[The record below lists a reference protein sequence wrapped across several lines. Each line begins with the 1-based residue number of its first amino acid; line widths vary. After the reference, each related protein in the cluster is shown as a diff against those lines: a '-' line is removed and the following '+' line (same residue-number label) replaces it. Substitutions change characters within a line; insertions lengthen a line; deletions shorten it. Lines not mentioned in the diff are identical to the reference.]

1 MTDTR
6 GRPARQDEVRQ
17 ERRRRDD
24 ATLDGMAAKKLAIP
38 DHVAKRLADEG
49 LTPRWINDEGNR
61 IHNLS
66 VRDDYDKVD
75 GVEPLP
81 VGTTKEGKPIMAH
94 LFAKRSDFI
103 AEDRA
108 KKDAH
113 RRDMENAML
122 TGAVPGDNPTPAT
135 VQTYADKA
143 NRIERGNQNL

>member
-1 MTDTR
+1 MTEIR
-6 GRPARQDEVRQ
+6 GRTARQDEVRQ

-24 ATLDGMAAKKLAIP
+24 ATLDGNAAKKLAIP
-38 DHVAKRLADEG
+38 EDVAKRLADEG

-108 KKDAH
+108 KKDVN
-113 RRDMENAML
+113 RRATENAML
-122 TGAVPGDNPTPAT
+122 KGAVPGDNPNPAT

-143 NRIERGNQNL
+143 NRIERGNQIL